1 MNISV
6 LGKKGILSKA
16 LKSLIYKE
24 GKNVQKLLN
33 NNYNFIIATYSPTL
47 RADNY
52 KSMKKE
58 IKYYKKLIK
67 NINSNDFLI
76 YISSQTLELNNYT
89 FYSKAKKSIEGLI
102 MLKVK
107 NFVIIRPG
115 MIFDDVKFR
124 YNLDTL
130 NKSSKSLITFLND
143 IPKTTVCSIRD
154 LYELIIFIGLNPK
167 ILRKNIVNIGIKR
180 FRFSDLQNIK
190 YNKKLRINLL
200 PFQILEILSFF
211 NTRLKAYVLGKA
223 SDSSPEFAWL
233 SSFDK

>member
-6 LGKKGILSKA
+6 LGNKGILSKE
-16 LKSLIYKE
+16 LKSIIDKE
-24 GKNVQKLLN
+24 GKNFQKLLK

-47 RADNY
+47 REDNY
-52 KSMKKE
+52 KVMKKE
-58 IKYYKKLIK
+58 INYYKKLIK
-67 NINSNDFLI
+67 SIESKDFLI

-89 FYSKAKKSIEGLI
+89 FYSKAKKSVEDLI
-102 MLKVK
+102 ILKVK

-130 NKSSKSLITFLND
+130 NKSSRSLITFLND
-143 IPKTTVCSIRD
+143 IPKTTVCSVRD
-154 LYELIIFIGLNPK
+154 LYELIIFISLNPK
-167 ILRKNIVNIGIKR
+167 LLRKNIVNIGIKR
-180 FRFSDLQNIK
+180 FKFSDLQNVK
-190 YNKKLRINLL
+190 NKKKLRINLL
-200 PFQILEILSFF
+200 PFQILKILSFF

-223 SDSSPEFAWL
+223 SDSSPALAWL